1 MYQPGG
7 WSILFQ
13 GIQGRRGGRQ
23 QMSVWILA
31 QKQAVSV
38 KSQLK

>member
-13 GIQGRRGGRQ
+13 GTQGRHVGRQ

-31 QKQAVSV
+31 PKQAVSV
-38 KSQLK
+38 K

>member
-13 GIQGRRGGRQ
+13 GTQGRRGGRRQ
-23 QMSVWILA
+23 TSVWIPAL
-31 QKQAVSV
+31 KEAVSV